1 LCGKRAVIAI
11 LLQHPAAAW
20 HPAPMET
27 PHALL
32 PVPAPTGA
40 ARAWAALTGLVAVA
54 ALALQYGLLLQTVGA
69 EAGSGQAT
77 LRLLG
82 YFTILSNIGVAAV
95 CLARLRGSRSGLAAP
110 APSAAVALYIGITG
124 LVYALVLRPLWQPQ
138 GWQWW
143 ADIGLHTA
151 VPVLYLLGWLAGPHV
166 GLRWRQLG
174 GALVF
179 PAVYLGWALLVGR
192 WSGHYPYP
200 FLDLGL
206 LGGATVARNAA
217 VVAAAFIAVGAL
229 LWRLDARLAH
239 RAQGAPTRRS

>member
-1 LCGKRAVIAI
+1 
-11 LLQHPAAAW
+11 
-20 HPAPMET
+20 MDT
-27 PHALL
+27 DHALP
-32 PVPAPTGA
+32 PVPAPTVA

-69 EAGSGQAT
+69 AAGNGQAT
-77 LRLLG
+77 LQLLG
-82 YFTILSNIGVAAV
+82 YFTILSNIAVAAV

-143 ADIGLHTA
+143 ADVGLHTA
-151 VPVLYLLGWLAGPHV
+151 VPLLYLLGWLAGPHV
-166 GLRWRQLG
+166 GLRWRDLA

-179 PAVYLGWALLVGR
+179 PTLYLGWALLVGR

-200 FLDLGL
+200 FLDLGV

-217 VVAAAFIAVGAL
+217 VVAAAFIVVGAL
-229 LWRLDARLAH
+229 LWRLDARLAR
-239 RAQGAPTRRS
+239 RAQVAPTRRS

>member
-1 LCGKRAVIAI
+1 
-11 LLQHPAAAW
+11 
-20 HPAPMET
+20 MET

-166 GLRWRQLG
+166 G
-174 GALVF
+174 
-179 PAVYLGWALLVGR
+179 R